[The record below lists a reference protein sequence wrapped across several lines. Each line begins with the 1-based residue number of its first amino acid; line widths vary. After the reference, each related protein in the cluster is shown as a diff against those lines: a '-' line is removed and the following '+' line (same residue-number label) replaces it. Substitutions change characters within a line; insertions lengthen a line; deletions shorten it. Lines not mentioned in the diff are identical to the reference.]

1 MARSSLKVTLA
12 SMFDDK
18 GIVKAQKQIRQ
29 LSGTINNLGG
39 AALKAGAAF
48 AAFGAGRALVNFAG
62 TAIEQARDLTRN
74 LDGLN
79 RVFED
84 VTPQMEEFTKQA
96 EMFGLS
102 QAEAAQAS
110 VFLGSVIKQSGF
122 DMQTTAEITKELV
135 ALGTDLATV
144 YGYDVQEAL
153 LAMTALFRGEY
164 DPIEKF
170 GVGMKQNE
178 IEIEKAKLQM
188 EGLTGAQ
195 ERFLDQQIRLILLF
209 ERSADSVGAFRDQQ
223 GTLYVEQEL
232 LQAQINNMA
241 ADIGGNLVGQLGRLI
256 QAFRPMID
264 ELVPVLT
271 DMFTSLIFVIRGLME
286 NKELLISR
294 LKAFGEIAVL
304 IMGIV
309 ARLTE
314 FFLDNA
320 RVVTTL
326 IGTIVALAGVHK
338 VIAVATNI
346 VYAYKTAT
354 ALAAGAVKLLN
365 INLAGTVFAIKSVR
379 AALITTGIGAILVG
393 LGFAVDFA
401 MQKLGAFNDSTSD
414 QSKEL
419 ANAVKEQEKY
429 LESLDA
435 DRVEEYSRASRE
447 ELKKLVQ
454 EAQFT
459 GSALLDQAGP
469 DAVGGAARD
478 GVRDFYANLA
488 DEVQKQKAKLK
499 LQELGATPELISAIL
514 GSGDQWRAVFDSV
527 VENGVASVKALQDI
541 FNATTTGYEAA
552 MAEWEKNVLQP
563 FQEFTQEAENA
574 RDAFVD
580 FLDEFGILPS
590 VETQLGQFERGA
602 VNLLE
607 NIEEKLAD
615 AFDNGYLLD
624 QSYRNL
630 VQYARDEI
638 AVLRDIERQRDEIIA
653 RRDAAMQL
661 IDSVGESIR
670 ASAKITDILRNIDT
684 ETERIDVV
692 EFARK
697 TVMAG
702 DELKEFSVALIKNF
716 TEPIEDAKSK
726 ADLLVDGFRG
736 VIDRTRA
743 FVEDLK
749 ALRALGLDPMLFN
762 QLVEAGVEAGSE
774 TARALVEGGSDTV
787 NEVNSL
793 FRELDELGQELG
805 ENTAQVMYGQG
816 ELFVDGIVAGLE
828 SQAAEL
834 EATANE
840 LAEAFTTSFEEVLI
854 AGIERAI
861 AAAEAALA
869 RMPQVPDMDFD
880 FGGGAGAGDGGVGGQ
895 VDQVVDAVTEGMV
908 RRSEA
913 LDPNLY
919 KNVVPFGGSGF
930 SGLEALREANKF
942 GALARGASQPAPTT
956 FATMGQP
963 GRYGTVI
970 NFTTG
975 ASQSTTMNAIR
986 KYVDTSTP
994 AAVFTSSY
1002 NRNLAP

>member
-18 GIVKAQKQIRQ
+18 GVIKAQKQIRQ
-29 LSGTINNLGG
+29 LSGTVNNLGG

-74 LDGLN
+74 LDGLG
-79 RVFED
+79 RVFEET
-84 VTPQMEEFTKQA
+84 TPQMTEFTRQA

-144 YGYDVQEAL
+144 FGYDVQEAL

-170 GVGMKQNE
+170 GVAMKQNE
-178 IEIEKAKLQM
+178 IEIEKAKLGM
-188 EGLTGAQ
+188 ENLNGAQ
-195 ERFLDQQIRLILLF
+195 ERFLDAQIRLILLF
-209 ERSADSVGAFRDQQ
+209 ERSADAVGAFRDQQ
-223 GTLYVEQEL
+223 GTLFVEQEL
-232 LQAQINNMA
+232 LQAQINNLA
-241 ADIGGNLVGQLGRLI
+241 ADIGGELVGQLGRLI
-256 QAFRPMID
+256 QVFRPLID
-264 ELVPVLT
+264 ELAPVLAE
-271 DMFTSLIFVIRGLME
+271 MFTNLIFVIRGLVE

-294 LKAFGEIAVL
+294 LKAFGEIAAL

-320 RVVTTL
+320 RVITTVVGVL
-326 IGTIVALAGVHK
+326 LAFGAAHK
-338 VIAVATNI
+338 VLAIGTNI
-346 VYAYKTAT
+346 VLAYKTANQ
-354 ALAAGAVKLLN
+354 LAAGAVKLLN
-365 INLAGTVFAIKSVR
+365 INLAGTVFALKSVR
-379 AALITTGIGAILVG
+379 AAMITTGIGALIVG

-401 MQKLGAFNDSTSD
+401 LTKLGAFNDGTEETAKD
-414 QSKEL
+414 LEK
-419 ANAVKEQEKY
+419 AVKEQEAF
-429 LESLDA
+429 LESLDSG
-435 DRVEEYSRASRE
+435 RVEEYTRASRE
-447 ELKKLVQ
+447 ELKQLVND
-454 EAQFT
+454 AQFT
-459 GSALLDQAGP
+459 GASLMDGAGP

-478 GVRDFYANLA
+478 GVRDFYKNLA

-499 LQELGATPELISAIL
+499 LEQLGATPELISAVL
-514 GSGDQWRAVFDSV
+514 GSGDQWREVFNSV
-527 VENGVASVKALQDI
+527 VENGIASVQAVQDL

-552 MAEWEKNVLQP
+552 MAEWEKNVVEP
-563 FQEFTQEAENA
+563 FREFVQEAESA

-580 FLDEFGILPS
+580 FLDEFEILPS
-590 VETQLGQFERGA
+590 IEQELGQFERSA
-602 VNLLE
+602 VNLLGS
-607 NIEEKLAD
+607 IEEKLGD
-615 AFDNGYLLD
+615 AFDNGHLLD
-624 QSYRNL
+624 ESYRNL
-630 VQYARDEI
+630 LQYARDEI

-670 ASAKITDILRNIDT
+670 ASAKITDILRDIDT

-702 DELKEFSVALIKNF
+702 DELREFSTALIKNF
-716 TEPIEDAKSK
+716 TEPIEDARSK

-762 QLVEAGVEAGSE
+762 QLVESGVEAGSE

-787 NEVNSL
+787 NEVNNL
-793 FRELDELGQELG
+793 FRELDELGMELG

-834 EATANE
+834 ESTANA
-840 LAEAFTTSFEEVLI
+840 LADAFTTSFEEVLI

-880 FGGGAGAGDGGVGGQ
+880 FGTRDDDGNDEIKQ
-895 VDQVVDAVTEGMV
+895 IQDAVTKGMIK
-908 RRSEA
+908 RSEA
-913 LDPNLY
+913 IDPELY
-919 KNVVPFGGSGF
+919 KNIKAPALTARLGGVSTSADRLSPAPRSIPAPGTGIF
-930 SGLEALREANKF
+930 AGVGTTNINIRT
-942 GALARGASQPAPTT
+942 GADPAPTVN
-956 FATMGQP
+956 AVR
-963 GRYGTVI
+963 RYVNTNTLAGVLA
-970 NFTTG
+970 
-975 ASQSTTMNAIR
+975 ASNTR
-986 KYVDTSTP
+986 D
-994 AAVFTSSY
+994 
-1002 NRNLAP
+1002 LG